1 MTKTTSTTTTTS
13 SSPQTTPS
21 GSNPGPS
28 GASGS
33 SSGLSD
39 ANHPPLMSPGTFNTP
54 AGANMTFSVDA
65 VAIKLPEFMSYNP
78 SLWFRT
84 IEAKFRLKSVV
95 AEQTKFDYV
104 LEALPAAVSQ
114 LVEHVIEDPGPQP
127 YSTIKDALTNHF
139 RPNPTVKLLEFLQQ
153 PQVSEPQF
161 LTLLSK
167 FRSIK
172 ATPAHL
178 EMAALLSKMPDP
190 VKHQLIS
197 QIDRFASADDLARAA
212 NPLIVNAA
220 AAVNAVQYRPPHK
233 KFNGGQQGAGVKW
246 CSFHSKYK
254 AKARRCIQPG
264 GFKVRVNAVNLNDSA
279 SSASASNP
287 TTQAENFAALH

>member
-1 MTKTTSTTTTTS
+1 MTKTTSTTTTTTT
-13 SSPQTTPS
+13 SPQSTPS

-28 GASGS
+28 GSASNTTNAS
-33 SSGLSD
+33 
-39 ANHPPLMSPGTFNTP
+39 HPPLMSPGTFSTP
-54 AGANMTFSVDA
+54 AGANMSFSVDA

-84 IEAKFRLKSVV
+84 IEAKFRLKNVV

-104 LEALPAAVSQ
+104 LEALPASVSQ

-127 YSTIKDALTNHF
+127 YSAIKDALTNHF

-197 QIDRFASADDLARAA
+197 QIDRFATADDLARAA

-220 AAVNAVQYRPPHK
+220 AAVNAVQYRPPVK
-233 KFNGGQQGAGVKW
+233 KFNGGHQSAGVKW

-254 AKARRCIQPG
+254 AKARRCIQPC
-264 GFKVRVNAVNLNDSA
+264 GFKARVNAVNLNDS
-279 SSASASNP
+279 SAATANP
-287 TTQAENFAALH
+287 TSPAENFAALH